1 MYIRTYIAKYALVHC
16 SSNLLLGDCV
26 CVLLVPFLFVTA
38 EPVDTTLVLTER
50 DARGNVRPL
59 KPPSEPRPSGGRKGK
74 RKEYLREGE
83 GLSVQDM
90 LRQERTSTA
99 EETHRMIAKMA
110 TKFVPSSQ
118 AGEVVDDALDS
129 KSARSY
135 NEQKEE
141 DGRRKDAILQ
151 SKKMASAVDNC
162 HFCFG
167 GKQFK
172 KNLLISVGEKAYV
185 ALPAHQ
191 SLTEGHCFIVP
202 QSHAPCS
209 TSLDEDVWA
218 EMQLFRK
225 SLTRM
230 FADRGLDTVFLE
242 CFRNSRRHAHMSLE
256 CIPLPLDVG
265 QLAPM
270 YFKKAILESDEEW
283 AQNKKLVDTKN
294 KGIRG
299 SIPNGLP
306 YFAVEFGMEG
316 GFAHVI
322 EDESLFPWYFGHE
335 VIGGMLDLEPRMW
348 RKPPSEPFEH
358 QKRKVLQFAEW
369 WKAFDCT
376 RQ

>member
-1 MYIRTYIAKYALVHC
+1 MSL
-16 SSNLLLGDCV
+16 SV
-26 CVLLVPFLFVTA
+26 CVAGPLPAFTT
-38 EPVDTTLVLTER
+38 EPTVDTTLLLTQQ
-50 DARGNVRPL
+50 DTRGNVWPV
-59 KPPSEPRPSGGRKGK
+59 KPPSEPRPLGGRKGK
-74 RKEYLREGE
+74 RKEYLSEGE

-110 TKFVPSSQ
+110 SKFVPSSQ

-135 NEQKEE
+135 NEHKEE
-141 DGRRKDAILQ
+141 AGRRKDAILQ
-151 SKKMASAVDNC
+151 SKKMATAVENC

-172 KNLLISVGEKAYV
+172 KNLLISVGKKAYI

-191 SLTEGHCFIVP
+191 SLTEGHCYIVP
-202 QSHAPCS
+202 QCHTPCS

-218 EMQLFRK
+218 EIQVFRK

-230 FADRGLDTVFLE
+230 FADRGLDTVFME
-242 CFRNSRRHAHMSLE
+242 CFRTSRRHGHMSLE

-265 QLAPM
+265 QLSPM

-283 AQNKKLVDTKN
+283 AQNKKLVDTRN

-306 YFAVEFGMEG
+306 YFVVEFGMES

-348 RKPPSEPFEH
+348 RKPPFEPFEQ

-376 RQ
+376 KQ